1 MRCCLFKLDR
11 QWPNRSTC
19 RAPSFESYI
28 ILKIFIISKLE
39 IVIEPWKR
47 LVIHE
52 VIEYNFEEWMRQIA
66 FSSKTAG
73 GAIPVINWANGIVF
87 QSFNF
92 PDTNSIIDE
101 KLKGILHWS
110 SVMFAIKEK
119 YEKQIIKDNATINL
133 IDVSVNEVFR
143 TLAEKLKEYS
153 RKK

>member
-1 MRCCLFKLDR
+1 M
-11 QWPNRSTC
+11 
-19 RAPSFESYI
+19 EI
-28 ILKIFIISKLE
+28 I
-39 IVIEPWKR
+39 IEPWKR

-52 VIEYNFEEWMRQIA
+52 VIEYNFEDWMSQIA

-73 GAIPVINWANGIVF
+73 GAIPAINWANGIVF

-143 TLAEKLKEYS
+143 KLAEKLKECS
-153 RKK
+153 TKK

>member
-1 MRCCLFKLDR
+1 M
-11 QWPNRSTC
+11 
-19 RAPSFESYI
+19 EI
-28 ILKIFIISKLE
+28 I
-39 IVIEPWKR
+39 IEPWKR

-52 VIEYNFEEWMRQIA
+52 VIEYNFEDWMRQIA

-73 GAIPVINWANGIVF
+73 GAIPAINWANGIVF

-143 TLAEKLKEYS
+143 KLAEKLKEYS
-153 RKK
+153 TKK